1 MIGNLNLFLIFDLII
16 FGLSMAVV
24 LMTLILIGVGQDLR
38 RARRAEERMKNALFK
53 KEEELLN
60 QAYEEGGRIIRE
72 AIKKGA
78 VIEREAEVNKKEIEE
93 LLTRRLSETLEVY
106 GQRMD
111 KVIDGLFANFD
122 ERLAKIVEQD
132 INMFHNISSDIKE
145 STNKQMGDFKK
156 MLAEITISQEEE
168 AKRKIENVY
177 QAMLVEVEKA
187 RDERLQKLGEEIFNI
202 LTSVSLRVLGKSLS
216 VSDHEQLILEALEK
230 AKKEG
235 VFRT

>member
-1 MIGNLNLFLIFDLII
+1 
-16 FGLSMAVV
+16 
-24 LMTLILIGVGQDLR
+24 
-38 RARRAEERMKNALFK
+38 
-53 KEEELLN
+53 
-60 QAYEEGGRIIRE
+60 
-72 AIKKGA
+72 
-78 VIEREAEVNKKEIEE
+78 
-93 LLTRRLSETLEVY
+93 
-106 GQRMD
+106 
-111 KVIDGLFANFD
+111 
-122 ERLAKIVEQD
+122 
-132 INMFHNISSDIKE
+132 
-145 STNKQMGDFKK
+145 MGDFKK